1 MLSKL
6 MYHEF
11 KATRRVFFP
20 AYGIMLALA
29 VISSVFMILSSNLQR
44 LAVPL
49 ALLLLAYVLSLFAVG
64 VLSFVY
70 MIVRFYKNLLGDEG
84 YLMFTLPATPAQ
96 LVWSK
101 CLVSTIWMVVSSIL
115 CIVTL
120 GILLIPLMLGTI
132 STADAS
138 FWQTIHLGFQY
149 IAQTCGIH
157 AITFPILFVILGIV
171 YIANSCMHIY
181 ACLSIGGL
189 FNKHRLGAAIGAYIA
204 FAIVWNIIS
213 SLLLYG
219 GGNLANMLHLD
230 ASTFYDPMQTI
241 LNGMGGAYLFLIG
254 WIIVTILCLLV
265 NFLITNY
272 ILKRHLNLQ

>member
-29 VISSVFMILSSNLQR
+29 VISSVFMILSNNLQR

-49 ALLLLAYVLSLFAVG
+49 SLLLLAYVLSLFAVG

-101 CLVSTIWMVVSSIL
+101 CLVSTIWMVVSTIL

-120 GILLIPLMLGTI
+120 GILLIPLMLETI

-138 FWQTIHLGFQY
+138 FWQAIHLGFQY
-149 IAQTCGIH
+149 IAPCDYFPHPVYHSRHCVYRKQLH
-157 AITFPILFVILGIV
+157 A
-171 YIANSCMHIY
+171 
-181 ACLSIGGL
+181 
-189 FNKHRLGAAIGAYIA
+189 
-204 FAIVWNIIS
+204 
-213 SLLLYG
+213 
-219 GGNLANMLHLD
+219 HLR
-230 ASTFYDPMQTI
+230 
-241 LNGMGGAYLFLIG
+241 
-254 WIIVTILCLLV
+254 LLV
-265 NFLITNY
+265 HRRTVQQASSRRSNRCLYCIRHCMEYHFLPVAVFGRKPCKY
-272 ILKRHLNLQ
+272 AASGCRGLL

>member
-20 AYGIMLALA
+20 AYGIVLALA
-29 VISSVFMILSSNLQR
+29 VISSIFMILSNSLQR

-49 ALLLLAYVLSLFAVG
+49 TLLLVAYGLSLFAVG

-70 MIVRFYKNLLGDEG
+70 MIVRFYKNLLCDEG

-96 LVWSK
+96 LIWSK
-101 CLVSTIWMVVSSIL
+101 CIVSTIWMVVSTIL

-120 GILLIPLMLGTI
+120 GILLIPLMLGTF

-138 FWQTIHLGFQY
+138 FWNTIHLGFQY

-157 AITFPILFVILGIV
+157 AITFPILLIVLGIV

-181 ACLSIGGL
+181 ACLAVGGL
-189 FNKHRLGAAIGAYIA
+189 FNKHRLGAAVIA
-204 FAIVWNIIS
+204 FIVFAIAWNIILTALLSVS
-213 SLLLYG
+213 SKISHVFSWDPFSYSAFTNGLS
-219 GGNLANMLHLD
+219 
-230 ASTFYDPMQTI
+230 AS
-241 LNGMGGAYLFLIG
+241 YLFIIG
-254 WIIVTILCLLV
+254 SIVVIIVCMLV
-265 NFLITNY
+265 NFCITNY
-272 ILKRHLNLQ
+272 IFKRHLNLQ

>member
-20 AYGIMLALA
+20 AYGIVLALA
-29 VISSVFMILSSNLQR
+29 VISSIFMILSNSLQR

-49 ALLLLAYVLSLFAVG
+49 TLLLVAYGLSLFAVG

-70 MIVRFYKNLLGDEG
+70 MIVRFYKNLLCDEG

-96 LVWSK
+96 LIWSK
-101 CLVSTIWMVVSSIL
+101 CIVSTIWMVVSTIL

-120 GILLIPLMLGTI
+120 GILLIPLMLGTF

-138 FWQTIHLGFQY
+138 FWNTIHLGFQY

-157 AITFPILFVILGIV
+157 AITFPILLIVLGIV

-181 ACLSIGGL
+181 ACLAVGGL
-189 FNKHRLGAAIGAYIA
+189 FNKHRLGAAVIA
-204 FAIVWNIIS
+204 FIVFAIAWNIILTALLSVS
-213 SLLLYG
+213 SKISHVFSWDPFSYSAFTNGLS
-219 GGNLANMLHLD
+219 
-230 ASTFYDPMQTI
+230 AS
-241 LNGMGGAYLFLIG
+241 YLFIIG
-254 WIIVTILCLLV
+254 SIVVVIVCMLV
-265 NFLITNY
+265 NFCITNY
-272 ILKRHLNLQ
+272 LFKRHLNLQ

>member
-20 AYGIMLALA
+20 AYGIMIALA
-29 VISSVFMILSSNLQR
+29 VISSIFMILSNSLQR

-49 ALLLLAYVLSLFAVG
+49 TLLLAAYGLSLFAVG
-64 VLSFVY
+64 ILSFVY
-70 MIVRFYKNLLGDEG
+70 MIVRFYKNLLCDEG

-96 LVWSK
+96 LIWSK
-101 CLVSTIWMVVSSIL
+101 CIVSTIWMVVSTIL

-132 STADAS
+132 STADTS
-138 FWQTIHLGFQY
+138 FWNTIHLGFQY

-157 AITFPILFVILGIV
+157 AITFPILLIVLGIV

-181 ACLSIGGL
+181 ACLAVGGL
-189 FNKHRLGAAIGAYIA
+189 FNKHRLGAAIIA
-204 FAIVWNIIS
+204 FIVFAIAWNIILTVLLSVS
-213 SLLLYG
+213 SKISNVFSWDPFSY
-219 GGNLANMLHLD
+219 LAFTNTLS
-230 ASTFYDPMQTI
+230 AS
-241 LNGMGGAYLFLIG
+241 YLFIIG
-254 WIIVTILCLLV
+254 SIIVFIVCMLV
-265 NFLITNY
+265 NFCITNY
-272 ILKRHLNLQ
+272 LFKRHLNLQ

>member
-11 KATRRVFFP
+11 KATRRVVFP
-20 AYGIMLALA
+20 AYGIVLALA
-29 VISSVFMILSSNLQR
+29 VISSIFMILSNSLQR

-49 ALLLLAYVLSLFAVG
+49 TLLLVAYGLSLFAVG

-70 MIVRFYKNLLGDEG
+70 MIVRFYKNLLCDEG

-96 LVWSK
+96 LIWSK
-101 CLVSTIWMVVSSIL
+101 CIVSTIWMVVSTIL

-120 GILLIPLMLGTI
+120 GILLVPLMLGTI

-138 FWQTIHLGFQY
+138 FWNTIHLGFQY

-157 AITFPILFVILGIV
+157 AITFPILLIVLGIV

-181 ACLSIGGL
+181 ACLAVGGL
-189 FNKHRLGAAIGAYIA
+189 FSKHRLGAAVIA
-204 FAIVWNIIS
+204 FIVFAIAWNIILTVLLSVS
-213 SLLLYG
+213 SKISNVFSWDPFSYSAFTNTLS
-219 GGNLANMLHLD
+219 
-230 ASTFYDPMQTI
+230 AS
-241 LNGMGGAYLFLIG
+241 YLFIIG
-254 WIIVTILCLLV
+254 SIIVFIVCMLV
-265 NFLITNY
+265 NFCITNY
-272 ILKRHLNLQ
+272 LFKRHLNLQ

>member
-20 AYGIMLALA
+20 AYGIVLALA
-29 VISSVFMILSSNLQR
+29 VISSIFMILSNSLQR

-49 ALLLLAYVLSLFAVG
+49 TLLLVAYGLSLFAVG

-70 MIVRFYKNLLGDEG
+70 MIVRFYKNLLCDEG

-96 LVWSK
+96 LIWSK
-101 CLVSTIWMVVSSIL
+101 CIVSTIWMVVSTIL

-120 GILLIPLMLGTI
+120 GILLIPLMLGTF

-138 FWQTIHLGFQY
+138 FWNTIHLGFQY

-157 AITFPILFVILGIV
+157 AITFPILLIVLGIV

-181 ACLSIGGL
+181 ACLAVGGL
-189 FNKHRLGAAIGAYIA
+189 FNKHRLGAAVIA
-204 FAIVWNIIS
+204 FIVFAIAWNIILTALLSVS
-213 SLLLYG
+213 SKISNVFSWDPFSYSAFTNGLS
-219 GGNLANMLHLD
+219 
-230 ASTFYDPMQTI
+230 AS
-241 LNGMGGAYLFLIG
+241 YLFIIG
-254 WIIVTILCLLV
+254 SIVVIIVCMLV
-265 NFLITNY
+265 NFCITNY
-272 ILKRHLNLQ
+272 LFKRHLNLQ

>member
-20 AYGIMLALA
+20 AYGIVLALA
-29 VISSVFMILSSNLQR
+29 VISSIFMILSNSLQR

-49 ALLLLAYVLSLFAVG
+49 TLLLVAYGLSLFAVG
-64 VLSFVY
+64 ILSFVY
-70 MIVRFYKNLLGDEG
+70 MIVRFYKNLLCDEG

-96 LVWSK
+96 LIWSK
-101 CLVSTIWMVVSSIL
+101 CIVSTIWMVVSTIL

-120 GILLIPLMLGTI
+120 GILLIPLMLGTF

-138 FWQTIHLGFQY
+138 FWNTIHLGFQY

-157 AITFPILFVILGIV
+157 AITFPILLIVLGIV

-181 ACLSIGGL
+181 ACLAVGGL
-189 FNKHRLGAAIGAYIA
+189 FNKHRLGAAVIA
-204 FAIVWNIIS
+204 FIVFAIAWNIILTVLLSVS
-213 SLLLYG
+213 SKITHVFSWDPFSYSAFTNGLS
-219 GGNLANMLHLD
+219 
-230 ASTFYDPMQTI
+230 AS
-241 LNGMGGAYLFLIG
+241 YLFIIG
-254 WIIVTILCLLV
+254 FIVTVIVCMLV
-265 NFLITNY
+265 NFCITNY
-272 ILKRHLNLQ
+272 LFKRHLNLQ

>member
-20 AYGIMLALA
+20 AYGIVLALA
-29 VISSVFMILSSNLQR
+29 VISSIFMILSNSLQR

-49 ALLLLAYVLSLFAVG
+49 TLLLVAYGLSLFAVG

-70 MIVRFYKNLLGDEG
+70 MIVRFYKNLLCDEG

-96 LVWSK
+96 LIWSK
-101 CLVSTIWMVVSSIL
+101 CIVSTIWMVVSTIL

-120 GILLIPLMLGTI
+120 GILLIPLMLGTF

-138 FWQTIHLGFQY
+138 FWNTIHLGFQY

-157 AITFPILFVILGIV
+157 AITFPILLIVLGIV

-181 ACLSIGGL
+181 ACLAVGGL
-189 FNKHRLGAAIGAYIA
+189 FNKHRLGAAVIA
-204 FAIVWNIIS
+204 FIVFAIAWNIILTALLSVS
-213 SLLLYG
+213 SKITHVFSWDPFSYSAFTNGLS
-219 GGNLANMLHLD
+219 
-230 ASTFYDPMQTI
+230 AS
-241 LNGMGGAYLFLIG
+241 YLFIIG
-254 WIIVTILCLLV
+254 SIVVVIVCMLV
-265 NFLITNY
+265 NFCITNY
-272 ILKRHLNLQ
+272 LFKRHLNLQ

>member
-20 AYGIMLALA
+20 AYGIVLALA
-29 VISSVFMILSSNLQR
+29 VISSIFMILSNSLQR

-49 ALLLLAYVLSLFAVG
+49 TLLLVAYGLSLFAVG

-70 MIVRFYKNLLGDEG
+70 MIVRFYKNLLCDEG

-96 LVWSK
+96 LIWSK
-101 CLVSTIWMVVSSIL
+101 CIVSTIWMVVSTIL

-120 GILLIPLMLGTI
+120 GILLIPLMLGTF

-138 FWQTIHLGFQY
+138 FWNTIHLGFQY

-157 AITFPILFVILGIV
+157 AITFPILLIVLGIV

-181 ACLSIGGL
+181 ACLAVGGL
-189 FNKHRLGAAIGAYIA
+189 FNKHRLGAAVIA
-204 FAIVWNIIS
+204 FIVFAIAWNIILTALLSVS
-213 SLLLYG
+213 SKISHVFSWDPFSYSAFTNGLS
-219 GGNLANMLHLD
+219 
-230 ASTFYDPMQTI
+230 AS
-241 LNGMGGAYLFLIG
+241 YLFIIG
-254 WIIVTILCLLV
+254 SIAVVIVCMLV
-265 NFLITNY
+265 NFCITNY
-272 ILKRHLNLQ
+272 LFKRHLNLQ

>member
-20 AYGIMLALA
+20 AYGIVLALA
-29 VISSVFMILSSNLQR
+29 VISSIFMILSNSLQR

-49 ALLLLAYVLSLFAVG
+49 TLLLVAYGLSLFAVG

-70 MIVRFYKNLLGDEG
+70 MIVRFYKNLLCDEG

-96 LVWSK
+96 LIWSK
-101 CLVSTIWMVVSSIL
+101 CIVSTIWMVVSTIL

-120 GILLIPLMLGTI
+120 GILLIPLMLGTF

-138 FWQTIHLGFQY
+138 FWNTIHLGFQY

-157 AITFPILFVILGIV
+157 AITFPILLIVLGIV

-181 ACLSIGGL
+181 ACLAVGGL
-189 FNKHRLGAAIGAYIA
+189 FNKHRLGAAVIA
-204 FAIVWNIIS
+204 FIVFAIAWNIILT
-213 SLLLYG
+213 SLLSVSSKISNVFSWDPFSYSAFTNGLS
-219 GGNLANMLHLD
+219 
-230 ASTFYDPMQTI
+230 AS
-241 LNGMGGAYLFLIG
+241 YLFIIG
-254 WIIVTILCLLV
+254 SIVVIIVCMLV
-265 NFLITNY
+265 NFCITNY
-272 ILKRHLNLQ
+272 LFKRHLNLQ

>member
-29 VISSVFMILSSNLQR
+29 VISSIFMILSNSLQH

-49 ALLLLAYVLSLFAVG
+49 TLLLVAYGLSLFTVG

-70 MIVRFYKNLLGDEG
+70 MIVRFYKNLLCDEG

-96 LVWSK
+96 LIWSK
-101 CLVSTIWMVVSSIL
+101 CIVSTIWMVVSTIL

-120 GILLIPLMLGTI
+120 GILLVPLMLGTF

-157 AITFPILFVILGIV
+157 AITFPILLIVLGIV

-181 ACLSIGGL
+181 ACLAVGGL
-189 FNKHRLGAAIGAYIA
+189 FNKHRLGAAVIA
-204 FAIVWNIIS
+204 FIVFAIAWNIILTVLFSVS
-213 SLLLYG
+213 SRISHVFSWDPFSYSAFTNGLS
-219 GGNLANMLHLD
+219 
-230 ASTFYDPMQTI
+230 AS
-241 LNGMGGAYLFLIG
+241 YLFIIG
-254 WIIVTILCLLV
+254 SIVVIIVCMLV
-265 NFLITNY
+265 NFCITNY
-272 ILKRHLNLQ
+272 LFKRHLNLQ

>member
-20 AYGIMLALA
+20 AYGIMIALA
-29 VISSVFMILSSNLQR
+29 VISSVFMILSSSLQR

-49 ALLLLAYVLSLFAVG
+49 TLLLVAYGLSLFAVG
-64 VLSFVY
+64 ILSFVY
-70 MIVRFYKNLLGDEG
+70 MIVRFYKNLLCDEG

-96 LVWSK
+96 LIWSK
-101 CLVSTIWMVVSSIL
+101 CIVSTIWMVVSTIL

-120 GILLIPLMLGTI
+120 GILLVPLMLGTF

-157 AITFPILFVILGIV
+157 AITFPILFIVLGIV

-181 ACLSIGGL
+181 ACLAIGGL
-189 FNKHRLGAAIGAYIA
+189 FNKHRLGAAVIA
-204 FAIVWNIIS
+204 FIVFAIVWNIILTTLLSVS
-213 SLLLYG
+213 SKISNVFSWDPFSYSAFTNGLS
-219 GGNLANMLHLD
+219 
-230 ASTFYDPMQTI
+230 AS
-241 LNGMGGAYLFLIG
+241 YLFVIG
-254 WIIVTILCLLV
+254 SIVVVIVCMLV
-265 NFLITNY
+265 NFCITNY
-272 ILKRHLNLQ
+272 IFKRHLNLQ

>member
-20 AYGIMLALA
+20 AYGIMIALA
-29 VISSVFMILSSNLQR
+29 VISSIFMILSNSLQR

-49 ALLLLAYVLSLFAVG
+49 TLLLAAYGLSLFAVG
-64 VLSFVY
+64 ILSFVY
-70 MIVRFYKNLLGDEG
+70 MIMRFYKNLLCDEG

-96 LVWSK
+96 LIWSK
-101 CLVSTIWMVVSSIL
+101 CIVSTIWMVVSTIL

-120 GILLIPLMLGTI
+120 GILLIPLMLGTF

-138 FWQTIHLGFQY
+138 FWNTIHLGFQY

-157 AITFPILFVILGIV
+157 AITFPILLIVLGIV

-181 ACLSIGGL
+181 ACLAVGGL
-189 FNKHRLGAAIGAYIA
+189 FNKHRLGAAVIA
-204 FAIVWNIIS
+204 FIVFAIAWNIILTALLSVS
-213 SLLLYG
+213 SKITHVFSWDPFSYSAFTNGLS
-219 GGNLANMLHLD
+219 
-230 ASTFYDPMQTI
+230 AS
-241 LNGMGGAYLFLIG
+241 YLFIIG
-254 WIIVTILCLLV
+254 SIVVVIVCMLV
-265 NFLITNY
+265 NFCITNY
-272 ILKRHLNLQ
+272 LFKRHLNLQ

>member
-20 AYGIMLALA
+20 AYGIMIALA
-29 VISSVFMILSSNLQR
+29 VISSVFMILSSSLQR

-49 ALLLLAYVLSLFAVG
+49 TLLLVAYGLSLFAVG
-64 VLSFVY
+64 ILSFVY
-70 MIVRFYKNLLGDEG
+70 MIVRFYKNLLCDEG

-96 LVWSK
+96 LIWSK
-101 CLVSTIWMVVSSIL
+101 CIVSTIWMVVSTIL

-120 GILLIPLMLGTI
+120 GILLVPLMLGTV

-157 AITFPILFVILGIV
+157 AITFPILFIVLGIV

-181 ACLSIGGL
+181 ACLALGGL
-189 FNKHRLGAAIGAYIA
+189 FNKHRLGAAVIA
-204 FAIVWNIIS
+204 FIVFAIVWNIILTTLLSIS
-213 SLLLYG
+213 SKISNVFSWDPFSYSAFTNGLS
-219 GGNLANMLHLD
+219 
-230 ASTFYDPMQTI
+230 AS
-241 LNGMGGAYLFLIG
+241 YLFVIG
-254 WIIVTILCLLV
+254 SIVVVIVCMLV
-265 NFLITNY
+265 NFCITNY
-272 ILKRHLNLQ
+272 IFKRHLNLQ

>member
-20 AYGIMLALA
+20 AYGIVLALA
-29 VISSVFMILSSNLQR
+29 VISSIFMILSNSLQR

-49 ALLLLAYVLSLFAVG
+49 TLLLVAYGLSLFAVG

-70 MIVRFYKNLLGDEG
+70 MIVRFYKNLLCDEG

-96 LVWSK
+96 LIWSK
-101 CLVSTIWMVVSSIL
+101 CIVSTIWMVVSTIL

-120 GILLIPLMLGTI
+120 GILLIPLMLGTF

-138 FWQTIHLGFQY
+138 FWNTIHLGFQY

-157 AITFPILFVILGIV
+157 AITFPILLIVLGIV

-181 ACLSIGGL
+181 ACLAVGGL
-189 FNKHRLGAAIGAYIA
+189 FNKHRLGAAVIA
-204 FAIVWNIIS
+204 FIVFAIAWNIILTALLSVS
-213 SLLLYG
+213 SKISHVFSWDPFSYSAFTNGLS
-219 GGNLANMLHLD
+219 
-230 ASTFYDPMQTI
+230 AS
-241 LNGMGGAYLFLIG
+241 YLFIIG
-254 WIIVTILCLLV
+254 SIAVVIVCMLV
-265 NFLITNY
+265 NFYITNY
-272 ILKRHLNLQ
+272 LFKRHLNLQ

>member
-20 AYGIMLALA
+20 AYGIVLALA
-29 VISSVFMILSSNLQR
+29 VISSIFMILSNSLQR

-49 ALLLLAYVLSLFAVG
+49 TLLLVAYGLSLFAVG

-70 MIVRFYKNLLGDEG
+70 MIVRFYKNLLCDEG

-96 LVWSK
+96 LIWSK
-101 CLVSTIWMVVSSIL
+101 CIVSTIWMVVSTIL

-120 GILLIPLMLGTI
+120 GILLIPLMLGTF

-138 FWQTIHLGFQY
+138 FWNTIHLGFQY

-157 AITFPILFVILGIV
+157 AITFPILLIVLGIV

-181 ACLSIGGL
+181 ACLAVGGL
-189 FNKHRLGAAIGAYIA
+189 FNKHRLGAAVIA
-204 FAIVWNIIS
+204 FIVFAIAWNIILTALLSVS
-213 SLLLYG
+213 SKITHVFSWDPFSYSAFTNGLS
-219 GGNLANMLHLD
+219 
-230 ASTFYDPMQTI
+230 AS
-241 LNGMGGAYLFLIG
+241 YLFIIG
-254 WIIVTILCLLV
+254 SIVVIIVCMLV
-265 NFLITNY
+265 NFCITNY
-272 ILKRHLNLQ
+272 LFKRHLNLQ

>member
-20 AYGIMLALA
+20 AYGIVLALA
-29 VISSVFMILSSNLQR
+29 VISSIFMILSNSLQR

-49 ALLLLAYVLSLFAVG
+49 TLLLVAYGLSLFAVG

-70 MIVRFYKNLLGDEG
+70 MIVRFYKNLLCDEG

-96 LVWSK
+96 LIWSK
-101 CLVSTIWMVVSSIL
+101 CIVSTIWMVVSTIL

-120 GILLIPLMLGTI
+120 GILLIPLMLGTFF
-132 STADAS
+132 TADAS
-138 FWQTIHLGFQY
+138 FWNTIHLGFQY

-157 AITFPILFVILGIV
+157 AITFPILLIVLGIV

-181 ACLSIGGL
+181 ACLAVGGL
-189 FNKHRLGAAIGAYIA
+189 FNKHRLGAAVIA
-204 FAIVWNIIS
+204 FIVFAIAWNIILTALLSVS
-213 SLLLYG
+213 SKITHVFSWDPFSYSAFTNGLS
-219 GGNLANMLHLD
+219 
-230 ASTFYDPMQTI
+230 AS
-241 LNGMGGAYLFLIG
+241 YLFIIG
-254 WIIVTILCLLV
+254 SIVVVIVCMLV
-265 NFLITNY
+265 NFCITNY
-272 ILKRHLNLQ
+272 LFKRHLNLQ

>member
-96 LVWSK
+96 LIWSK

-138 FWQTIHLGFQY
+138 FWNTIHLGFQY

-213 SLLLYG
+213 SLLLYW

-241 LNGMGGAYLFLIG
+241 RPRSVADDR
-254 WIIVTILCLLV
+254 C
-265 NFLITNY
+265 
-272 ILKRHLNLQ
+272 

>member
-20 AYGIMLALA
+20 AYGIMIALA
-29 VISSVFMILSSNLQR
+29 VISSIFMILSNSLQR

-49 ALLLLAYVLSLFAVG
+49 TLLLVAYGLSLFAVG
-64 VLSFVY
+64 ILSFVY
-70 MIVRFYKNLLGDEG
+70 MIVRFYKNLLCDEG

-96 LVWSK
+96 LIWSK
-101 CLVSTIWMVVSSIL
+101 CIVSTIWMVVSTIL

-120 GILLIPLMLGTI
+120 GILLVPLMLGTF

-157 AITFPILFVILGIV
+157 AITFPILLIVLGIV

-181 ACLSIGGL
+181 ACLAVGGL
-189 FNKHRLGAAIGAYIA
+189 FNKHRLGAAVIA
-204 FAIVWNIIS
+204 FIVFAIAWNIILTVLLSVS
-213 SLLLYG
+213 SRISHVFSWDPFSYSAFTNGLS
-219 GGNLANMLHLD
+219 
-230 ASTFYDPMQTI
+230 AS
-241 LNGMGGAYLFLIG
+241 YLFIIG
-254 WIIVTILCLLV
+254 SITVVIVCMLV
-265 NFLITNY
+265 NFCITNY
-272 ILKRHLNLQ
+272 LFKRHLNLQ

>member
-20 AYGIMLALA
+20 AYGIMIALA
-29 VISSVFMILSSNLQR
+29 VISSVFMILSSSLQR

-49 ALLLLAYVLSLFAVG
+49 TLLLVAYGLSLFAVG
-64 VLSFVY
+64 ILSFVY
-70 MIVRFYKNLLGDEG
+70 MIVRFYKNLLCDEG

-96 LVWSK
+96 LIWSK
-101 CLVSTIWMVVSSIL
+101 CIVSTIWMVVSTIL

-120 GILLIPLMLGTI
+120 GILLIPLMLGTV

-138 FWQTIHLGFQY
+138 FWQSIHLGFQY

-157 AITFPILFVILGIV
+157 AITFPILLIVLGIV

-181 ACLSIGGL
+181 ACLAVGGL
-189 FNKHRLGAAIGAYIA
+189 FNKHRLGAAVIA
-204 FAIVWNIIS
+204 FIVFAIVWNIILTTLLSIS
-213 SLLLYG
+213 SKISNVFSWDPFSYSAFTNGLS
-219 GGNLANMLHLD
+219 
-230 ASTFYDPMQTI
+230 AS
-241 LNGMGGAYLFLIG
+241 YLFVIG
-254 WIIVTILCLLV
+254 SIVVVIVCMLV
-265 NFLITNY
+265 NFCITNY
-272 ILKRHLNLQ
+272 IFKRHLNLQ

>member
-6 MYHEF
+6 IYHEF

-20 AYGIMLALA
+20 AYGIVLALA
-29 VISSVFMILSSNLQR
+29 VISSIFMILSNSLQR

-49 ALLLLAYVLSLFAVG
+49 TLLLVAYGLSLFAVG

-70 MIVRFYKNLLGDEG
+70 MIVRFYKNLLCDEG

-96 LVWSK
+96 LIWSK
-101 CLVSTIWMVVSSIL
+101 CIVSTIWMVVSTIL

-120 GILLIPLMLGTI
+120 GILLIPLMLGTF

-138 FWQTIHLGFQY
+138 FWNTIHLGFQY

-157 AITFPILFVILGIV
+157 AITFPILLIVLGIV

-181 ACLSIGGL
+181 ACLAVGGL
-189 FNKHRLGAAIGAYIA
+189 FNKHRLGAAVIA
-204 FAIVWNIIS
+204 FIVFAIAWNIILTALLSVS
-213 SLLLYG
+213 SKISHVFSWDPFSYSAFTNGLS
-219 GGNLANMLHLD
+219 
-230 ASTFYDPMQTI
+230 AS
-241 LNGMGGAYLFLIG
+241 YLFIIG
-254 WIIVTILCLLV
+254 SIVVVIVCMLV
-265 NFLITNY
+265 NFCITNY
-272 ILKRHLNLQ
+272 LFKRHLNLQ

>member
-101 CLVSTIWMVVSSIL
+101 CLVSTIWMD
-115 CIVTL
+115 C
-120 GILLIPLMLGTI
+120 
-132 STADAS
+132 
-138 FWQTIHLGFQY
+138 F
-149 IAQTCGIH
+149 
-157 AITFPILFVILGIV
+157 
-171 YIANSCMHIY
+171 
-181 ACLSIGGL
+181 
-189 FNKHRLGAAIGAYIA
+189 
-204 FAIVWNIIS
+204 
-213 SLLLYG
+213 
-219 GGNLANMLHLD
+219 
-230 ASTFYDPMQTI
+230 
-241 LNGMGGAYLFLIG
+241 
-254 WIIVTILCLLV
+254 
-265 NFLITNY
+265 
-272 ILKRHLNLQ
+272 

>member
-20 AYGIMLALA
+20 AYGIMIALA
-29 VISSVFMILSSNLQR
+29 VISSVFMILSSSLQR

-49 ALLLLAYVLSLFAVG
+49 TLLLVAYGLSLFAVG
-64 VLSFVY
+64 ILSFVY
-70 MIVRFYKNLLGDEG
+70 MIVRFYKNLLCDEG

-96 LVWSK
+96 LIWSK
-101 CLVSTIWMVVSSIL
+101 CIVSTIWMVVSTIL

-120 GILLIPLMLGTI
+120 GILLIPLMLGTV

-157 AITFPILFVILGIV
+157 AITFPILFIVLGIV

-181 ACLSIGGL
+181 ACLAIGGL
-189 FNKHRLGAAIGAYIA
+189 FNKHRLGAAVIA
-204 FAIVWNIIS
+204 FIVFAIVWNIILTTLLSVS
-213 SLLLYG
+213 SKISNVFSWDPFSYSAFTNGLS
-219 GGNLANMLHLD
+219 
-230 ASTFYDPMQTI
+230 AS
-241 LNGMGGAYLFLIG
+241 YLFVIG
-254 WIIVTILCLLV
+254 SIVVVIVCMLV
-265 NFLITNY
+265 NFCITNY
-272 ILKRHLNLQ
+272 IFKRHLNLQ

>member
-20 AYGIMLALA
+20 AYGIVLALA
-29 VISSVFMILSSNLQR
+29 VISSIFMILSNSLQR

-49 ALLLLAYVLSLFAVG
+49 TLLLVAYGLSLFAVG

-70 MIVRFYKNLLGDEG
+70 MIVRFYKNLLCDEG

-96 LVWSK
+96 LIWSK
-101 CLVSTIWMVVSSIL
+101 CIVSTIWMVVSTIL

-120 GILLIPLMLGTI
+120 GILLIPLMLGMF

-138 FWQTIHLGFQY
+138 FWNTIHLGFQY

-157 AITFPILFVILGIV
+157 AITFPILLIVLGIV

-181 ACLSIGGL
+181 ACLAVGGL
-189 FNKHRLGAAIGAYIA
+189 FNKHRLGAAVIA
-204 FAIVWNIIS
+204 FIVFAIAWNIILTALLSVS
-213 SLLLYG
+213 SKISHVFSWDPFSYSAFTNGLS
-219 GGNLANMLHLD
+219 
-230 ASTFYDPMQTI
+230 AS
-241 LNGMGGAYLFLIG
+241 YLFIIG
-254 WIIVTILCLLV
+254 SIVVVIVCMLV
-265 NFLITNY
+265 NFCITNY
-272 ILKRHLNLQ
+272 LFKRHLNLQ

>member
-20 AYGIMLALA
+20 AYGIVLALA
-29 VISSVFMILSSNLQR
+29 VISSIFMILSNSLQR

-49 ALLLLAYVLSLFAVG
+49 TLLLVAYGLSLFAVG

-70 MIVRFYKNLLGDEG
+70 MIVRFYKNLLCDEG

-96 LVWSK
+96 LIWSK
-101 CLVSTIWMVVSSIL
+101 CIVSTIWMVVSTIL

-120 GILLIPLMLGTI
+120 GILLIPLMLGTF

-138 FWQTIHLGFQY
+138 FWNTIHLGFQY

-157 AITFPILFVILGIV
+157 AITFPILLIVLGIV

-181 ACLSIGGL
+181 ACLAVGGL
-189 FNKHRLGAAIGAYIA
+189 FNKHRLGAAVIA
-204 FAIVWNIIS
+204 FIVFAIAWNIILTMLLSVS
-213 SLLLYG
+213 SKITHVFSWDPFSYSAFTNGLS
-219 GGNLANMLHLD
+219 
-230 ASTFYDPMQTI
+230 AS
-241 LNGMGGAYLFLIG
+241 YLFIIG
-254 WIIVTILCLLV
+254 SIVVVIVCMLV
-265 NFLITNY
+265 NFCITNY
-272 ILKRHLNLQ
+272 LFKRHLNLQ

>member
-20 AYGIMLALA
+20 AYGIMIALA
-29 VISSVFMILSSNLQR
+29 VISSIFMILSNSLQR

-49 ALLLLAYVLSLFAVG
+49 TLLLVAYGLSLFAVG
-64 VLSFVY
+64 ILSFVY
-70 MIVRFYKNLLGDEG
+70 MIVRFYKNLLCDEG

-96 LVWSK
+96 LIWSK
-101 CLVSTIWMVVSSIL
+101 CIVSTIWMVVSTIL

-120 GILLIPLMLGTI
+120 GILLVPLMLGTF

-138 FWQTIHLGFQY
+138 FWQTIQLGFQY

-157 AITFPILFVILGIV
+157 AITFPILLIVLGIV

-181 ACLSIGGL
+181 ACLAVGGL
-189 FNKHRLGAAIGAYIA
+189 FNKHRLGAAVIA
-204 FAIVWNIIS
+204 FIVFAIAWNIILTVLLSVS
-213 SLLLYG
+213 SRISHVFSWDPFSYSAFTNGLS
-219 GGNLANMLHLD
+219 
-230 ASTFYDPMQTI
+230 AS
-241 LNGMGGAYLFLIG
+241 YLFIIG
-254 WIIVTILCLLV
+254 SIVVIIVCMLV
-265 NFLITNY
+265 NFCLTNY
-272 ILKRHLNLQ
+272 PFKRHLNLQ

>member
-6 MYHEF
+6 IYHEF

-20 AYGIMLALA
+20 AYGIVLALA
-29 VISSVFMILSSNLQR
+29 VISSIFMILSNSLQR

-49 ALLLLAYVLSLFAVG
+49 TLLLVAYGLSLFAVG

-70 MIVRFYKNLLGDEG
+70 MIVRFYKNLLCDEG

-96 LVWSK
+96 LIWSK
-101 CLVSTIWMVVSSIL
+101 CIVSTIWMVVSTIL

-120 GILLIPLMLGTI
+120 GILLVPLMLGTF

-157 AITFPILFVILGIV
+157 AITFPILLIVLGIV

-181 ACLSIGGL
+181 ACLAVGGL
-189 FNKHRLGAAIGAYIA
+189 FNKHRLGAAVIA
-204 FAIVWNIIS
+204 FIVFAIAWNIILTVLLSVS
-213 SLLLYG
+213 SKISHVFSWDPFSYSAFTNGLS
-219 GGNLANMLHLD
+219 
-230 ASTFYDPMQTI
+230 AS
-241 LNGMGGAYLFLIG
+241 YLFIIG
-254 WIIVTILCLLV
+254 SIAVVIVCMLV
-265 NFLITNY
+265 NFCITNY
-272 ILKRHLNLQ
+272 LFKRHLNLQ

>member
-20 AYGIMLALA
+20 AYGIMIALA
-29 VISSVFMILSSNLQR
+29 VISSVFMILSSSLQR

-49 ALLLLAYVLSLFAVG
+49 TLLLVAYGLSLFAVG
-64 VLSFVY
+64 ILSFVY
-70 MIVRFYKNLLGDEG
+70 MIVRFYKNLLCDEG

-96 LVWSK
+96 LIWSK
-101 CLVSTIWMVVSSIL
+101 CIVSTIWMVVSTIL

-120 GILLIPLMLGTI
+120 GILLVPLMLGTV

-157 AITFPILFVILGIV
+157 AITFPILLIVLGIV

-181 ACLSIGGL
+181 ACLAVGGL
-189 FNKHRLGAAIGAYIA
+189 FNKHRLGAAVIA
-204 FAIVWNIIS
+204 FIVFAIVWNIILTTLLSVS
-213 SLLLYG
+213 SKISNVFSWDPFSYSAFTNGLS
-219 GGNLANMLHLD
+219 
-230 ASTFYDPMQTI
+230 AS
-241 LNGMGGAYLFLIG
+241 YLFVIG
-254 WIIVTILCLLV
+254 SIVVVIVCMLV
-265 NFLITNY
+265 NFCITNY
-272 ILKRHLNLQ
+272 IFKRHLNLQ

>member
-20 AYGIMLALA
+20 AYGIVLALA
-29 VISSVFMILSSNLQR
+29 VISSIFMILSNSLQR

-49 ALLLLAYVLSLFAVG
+49 TLLLVAYGLSLFAVG

-70 MIVRFYKNLLGDEG
+70 MIVRFYKNLLCDEG

-96 LVWSK
+96 LIWSK
-101 CLVSTIWMVVSSIL
+101 CIVSTIWMVVSTIL

-120 GILLIPLMLGTI
+120 GILLIPLMLGTF

-138 FWQTIHLGFQY
+138 FWNTIHLGFQY

-157 AITFPILFVILGIV
+157 AITFPILLIVLGIV

-181 ACLSIGGL
+181 ACLAVGGL
-189 FNKHRLGAAIGAYIA
+189 FNKHRLGAAVIA
-204 FAIVWNIIS
+204 FIVFAIAWNIILT
-213 SLLLYG
+213 SLLSVSSKITHVFSWDPFSYSAFTNGLS
-219 GGNLANMLHLD
+219 
-230 ASTFYDPMQTI
+230 AS
-241 LNGMGGAYLFLIG
+241 YLFIIG
-254 WIIVTILCLLV
+254 SIVVIIVCMLV
-265 NFLITNY
+265 NFCITNY
-272 ILKRHLNLQ
+272 LFKRHLNLQ